1 VSDKGEQKRIL
12 IVDDDPLL
20 RGLCSFALEPAGHE
34 LVQAG
39 GGEQAVELFSEARTD
54 LVILDVQMRG
64 IDGYETCR
72 RIRALPGGDNIPV
85 IMLTGLDDAES
96 IERAYE
102 SGATDFIAK
111 PFQWPLLVQRVRYAL
126 RAAVTAEISRQA
138 TLDLAR
144 AQEMAQLGS
153 WSMDQDGS
161 LQCSA
166 ALLRILG
173 FPDDHST
180 QLTRDEQL
188 ALVVDS
194 DRLRIER
201 ARQDLAM
208 QSHGYEAVYVV
219 RRVDGVLRTVYEQAS
234 LLCDARGK
242 PARMEGITQDIT
254 DRVEAERRIQQ
265 LASHDALTGLP
276 NRDYF
281 QKLLAAGLERA
292 REGQW
297 RSAVLQLDIDRF
309 KGVND
314 ALGAA
319 AGDLVLKAVA
329 YRLCKAF
336 GASSGGATPRGDA
349 LGRMGANAFVIYM
362 AQARDVS
369 DVADMAQRLLDA
381 VSAPIDVGGREIMLS
396 ACMGIA
402 LQPRDSGESLTL
414 LRCAEQALR
423 VAKQDASATF
433 LFFDQSIRADA
444 GSQMAVETDLRRA
457 LVNGDELRMYLQPK
471 VDVRSCQVVGAEALI
486 RWEHPQRGLIM
497 PADFIPLAEKTGL
510 IRQVTEWMLEQA
522 CRQCAAWEA
531 EGRVQVPIA
540 VNVSASWL
548 AGRGLIEHIKLLLQ
562 RYQLEP
568 SSIVLEVTES
578 LLARDIG
585 NCIESMRELR
595 QLGVA
600 ISLDDFGTGY
610 SSLSYLKVMPLDE
623 LKLDRAF
630 VTDIGNSKRDQSLA
644 ASIITLAK
652 RLELGVVAEGV
663 ETKAQAEILAAMGC
677 HVQQGYLYSKPIPSA
692 GFSMLLAVDGQA
704 APAQIA

>member
-39 GGEQAVELFSEARTD
+39 GGEQAVELFAAARTD

-102 SGATDFIAK
+102 SGATDFISK

-126 RAAVTAEISRQA
+126 RAAATAEISRQA
-138 TLDLAR
+138 TASLAR

-153 WSMDQDGS
+153 WSMASDGS

-166 ALLRILG
+166 ELLRILG
-173 FPDDHST
+173 F
-180 QLTRDEQL
+180 QGEQAAWMTRDDLL
-188 ALVVDS
+188 ALVVET
-194 DRLRIER
+194 DRKRMED
-201 ARQDLAM
+201 ARLALA
-208 QSHGYEAVYVV
+208 QQGQGYEAVYVA
-219 RRVDGVLRTVYEQAS
+219 RRADGALRTVYEQAS
-234 LLCDARGK
+234 LLRDDRGD
-242 PARMEGITQDIT
+242 PLRVEGITQDIT

-281 QKLLAAGLERA
+281 QSMLAAGLERA
-292 REGQW
+292 REGAT
-297 RSAVLQLDIDRF
+297 RSAVMQLDIDRF

-314 ALGAA
+314 ALGTA

-329 YRLCKAF
+329 YRLCKAL
-336 GASSGGATPRGDA
+336 GASSTGTTPRGDV
-349 LGRMGANAFVIYM
+349 LGRVGANAFVIYM
-362 AQARDVS
+362 AVARDVNE
-369 DVADMAQRLLDA
+369 VADMAQRLLDA
-381 VSAPIDVGGREIMLS
+381 VSAPTDVGGSEILLS
-396 ACMGIA
+396 ACMGIS

-423 VAKQDASATF
+423 VAKQDANATF
-433 LFFDQSIRADA
+433 LFYDESIRADA
-444 GSQMAVETDLRRA
+444 GPQMTVETELRRA
-457 LVNGDELRMYLQPK
+457 LVNGDELRMFLQPK
-471 VDVRSCQVVGAEALI
+471 VDVRGCQVVGAEALI
-486 RWEHPQRGLIM
+486 RWEHPVRGLVM
-497 PADFIPLAEKTGL
+497 PADFIPVAEKTGL
-510 IRQVTEWMLEQA
+510 IRQVTEWVLEQA

-531 EGRVQVPIA
+531 EGRVPVPVA

-548 AGRGLIEHIKLLLQ
+548 AGRGLIDHIRQLLQ

-652 RLELGVVAEGV
+652 RLELNVVAEGV
-663 ETKAQAEILAAMGC
+663 ETKAQAQILAAMGC
-677 HVQQGYLYSKPIPSA
+677 YVQQGFLYSKPVPAAS
-692 GFSMLLAVDGQA
+692 FSILLEADGRA
-704 APAQIA
+704 APAWIA